1 MNVNDAF
8 KAGVDAFKAGKGR
21 APALNHDFSR
31 RCVLAE
37 RGVNK
42 LLDAY
47 LRGWDLANLSDGMV
61 DEFPSV
67 IALKAEMDRAQSD
80 KSK

>member
-21 APALNHDFSR
+21 APALNHDFLR
-31 RCVLAE
+31 RCVVAE
-37 RGVNK
+37 RGVDK

-47 LRGWDLANLSDGMV
+47 LRGWDLANLSDNMA
-61 DEFPSV
+61 DDFPSV
-67 IALKAEMDRAQSD
+67 IALKAELNKD
-80 KSK
+80 